1 MSAMLAS
8 TGVGAAAGALIA
20 FSFAMSPPLTLLP
33 SRPSDANGNLSSHR
47 NVEIADASAD
57 DFNGRWHEAANGIPP
72 MPTSK
77 SGDSPDLQNSTS
89 LPIPSMM
96 PVQVLPTEP
105 NEFEPVSKPSQDSPV
120 ALVVP
125 KPSARPSSVCARNGL
140 YRIEYTRNN
149 HRYWRC
155 LHRQR
160 AFTERRTV
168 SNSNATRVSGQA
180 SPGNEPQP
188 FFQALRGFFSF
199 QNTQ

>member
-20 FSFAMSPPLTLLP
+20 FSFAMFPPLTLLP
-33 SRPSDANGNLSSHR
+33 FRASDANGNLSSHR
-47 NVEIADASAD
+47 DVEIAGVSAD
-57 DFNGRWHEAANGIPP
+57 DFNGRWRKVANGIPP

-77 SGDSPDLQNSTS
+77 SGDAPDLQNSTS

-96 PVQVLPTEP
+96 PVPVPPTEP
-105 NEFEPVSKPSQDSPV
+105 NAFESVSKPSQDSPV

-125 KPSARPSSVCARNGL
+125 KPSGPSNVCARNGL

-160 AFTERRTV
+160 AFIERRTV

-180 SPGNEPQP
+180 SPANEPQP